1 MQQRRKSVFASAPFA
16 MKQAALG
23 AGVAARKNGAPLS
36 LAAAVFALFVF
47 ATFLYNED
55 IKSITDFQFSAGAI
69 RAKAPDLHL
78 LQEAEAAAHA
88 AVDTL
93 AKRGEEVIVRALDAH
108 AAGNG
113 TGTAVVAA
121 LAANAKAT
129 RRRFGLTRRPPR
141 RRPLRRPP
149 RRRRRCAPW

>member
-1 MQQRRKSVFASAPFA
+1 MNLWPARSWLLVDLSPATPPNVPAS
-16 MKQAALG
+16 L
-23 AGVAARKNGAPLS
+23 VR
-36 LAAAVFALFVF
+36 AAA
-47 ATFLYNED
+47 
-55 IKSITDFQFSAGAI
+55 AI
-69 RAKAPDLHL
+69 PAKAPDLHL

-141 RRPLRRPP
+141 RRPLRRP
-149 RRRRRCAPW
+149 RRRRKRCAPW